1 MKAESAVRPRDYN
14 VDKVGDLAHISI
26 FDNIKKVTKIV
37 DETKQEVYEY
47 DYLVI
52 KIPFRKGLDQEIK
65 LNFNDWLELARE
77 KENNQP
83 EPDELKEI
91 VKQQDKALV
100 ELAQMINDSELA
112 MIEIVNLMLGGI

>member
-1 MKAESAVRPRDYN
+1 MKAESAVRPKDYN
-14 VDKVGDLAHISI
+14 VDKVGGLAHISI

-37 DETKQEVYEY
+37 EQTKREVYEY

-83 EPDELKEI
+83 EPDELKET